1 MAEALE
7 AHFSRGGDDDAEWL
21 RGFIRIVSG
30 EQAPVPP
37 ALPPPLAAGVRAVR
51 RIHRLPW
58 QLELPVREVAAA
70 PFPKLVISGDHH
82 PAFEAVCDALADG
95 LGAGRAHVSGAGH
108 TTPHAG
114 AAFNERLEAFLRAS

>member
-7 AHFSRGGDDDAEWL
+7 AHFSRGGDDDVEWL

-58 QLELPVREVAAA
+58 QLELPVREVAAT
-70 PFPKLVISGDHH
+70 PFPKTRH
-82 PAFEAVCDALADG
+82 
-95 LGAGRAHVSGAGH
+95 
-108 TTPHAG
+108 
-114 AAFNERLEAFLRAS
+114 LRRPPPGVRGGVRRPR